1 MVYSVDRME
10 GERAVL
16 VDETGSELVLLREKL
31 AGAAVGDCGRL
42 KEGVFVKDP
51 QLTRLRRQEM
61 RALRERLL
69 SGKKKENKG

>member
-1 MVYSVDRME
+1 METDGKTNDAYFDVY
-10 GERAVL
+10 L
-16 VDETGSELVLLREKL
+16 PLLREKL

-51 QLTRLRRQEM
+51 QLTRLRRQKM